1 MQTTAVENIRGY
13 FNENGEIYLYLEDI
27 AYGLEFTNVKFTL
40 LGEQVTVD
48 KERVLTYLNNFGKYY
63 DKIRSEYISEEVYY
77 KLADLAEKNN
87 KIEDFKKMIKN
98 EVIPKIR
105 RKWAFTVENQ
115 DTDELILA
123 KALLISKNMIKKLEK
138 KVKKLENY
146 KDNEILMFDSEDD
159 YKTFLNINK
168 QFFSMRQIAE
178 EFNMEEDKLR
188 IILEEKGLIL
198 SFKPNLIL
206 GRKFFKKDFAIRK
219 IIRIKN
225 MKEEKEVF
233 WTIEGKKEIKKLL
246 KSNLKKI

>member
-1 MQTTAVENIRGY
+1 MQTTVVENIRGY

-27 AYGLEFTNVKFTL
+27 AYGLEFTNVKFTF
-40 LGEQVTVD
+40 LGEQVTVN

-63 DKIRSEYISEEVYY
+63 DKIRSEYISEEIYY
-77 KLADLAEKNN
+77 KLADLADKNDRV
-87 KIEDFKKMIKN
+87 EDFKKMIKN

-123 KALLISKNMIKKLEK
+123 KAQLISKNMIEKLEK

-146 KDNEILMFDSEDD
+146 KDNEILMFDSEEE
-159 YKTFLNINK
+159 YKTFLNVNK
-168 QFFSMRQIAE
+168 QFFSMKQIAE

-206 GRKFFKKDFAIRK
+206 GRKIFGKNFVTKKIFK
-219 IIRIKN
+219 IKN
-225 MKEEKEVF
+225 IADKKEYF
-233 WTIEGKKEIKKLL
+233 WTIEGKEEIKRL
-246 KSNLKKI
+246 LKKI